1 MGKLQ
6 DLKKW
11 FDVKFSKA
19 VTLSPREQLAQDL
32 KEAKERYLRIEK
44 EYYDMLAK
52 RDLAKKDMDNAAYTI
67 ENIDKA
73 AKIKKDDEKTL
84 QGLFKH
90 REIVKRDLDRESE
103 AYRLA
108 STLADNLYEM
118 KIESRNRISELESL
132 INEADMKMVFSKS
145 VESYKELAGENSDAN
160 ANLRA
165 IETDFLSSTHQLND
179 LHKEMEAERA
189 IKDAINS
196 DNRDFAS
203 WMESLSNQ

>member
-19 VTLSPREQLAQDL
+19 VTLSPREQLTQDL

-52 RDLAKKDMDNAAYTI
+52 RDLAKKDMDNATYTI

>member
-19 VTLSPREQLAQDL
+19 VTLSPREQLTQDL

-44 EYYDMLAK
+44 EYYDILAK

-90 REIVKRDLDRESE
+90 PSC
-103 AYRLA
+103 
-108 STLADNLYEM
+108 
-118 KIESRNRISELESL
+118 
-132 INEADMKMVFSKS
+132 
-145 VESYKELAGENSDAN
+145 
-160 ANLRA
+160 
-165 IETDFLSSTHQLND
+165 
-179 LHKEMEAERA
+179 
-189 IKDAINS
+189 
-196 DNRDFAS
+196 
-203 WMESLSNQ
+203 

>member
-52 RDLAKKDMDNAAYTI
+52 RDLAKKDMDNATYTI

-203 WMESLSNQ
+203 WMESLSDQ

>member
-1 MGKLQ
+1 M
-6 DLKKW
+6 
-11 FDVKFSKA
+11 
-19 VTLSPREQLAQDL
+19 TLSPREQLTQDL

>member
-103 AYRLA
+103 AYKLA

>member
-19 VTLSPREQLAQDL
+19 VTLSPREQLTQDL

>member
-52 RDLAKKDMDNAAYTI
+52 RDLAKKDMDNATYTI